1 VIETD
6 MKVKGGGH
14 RPSKLYKCNY
24 DAFLA

>member
-24 DAFLA
+24 DAF